1 MEIFVLYLF
10 NFVNYRHY
18 PTIFNLPEAQLKI
31 VIKKVILFILL
42 VFSNQLYAS
51 KLDTIKAKVYLNQ
64 AIEQIEALNFQEA
77 LQLTDSALLIYQTV
91 TDTLPQLGLAY
102 NVKGD
107 AVFEIGDYQQAL
119 TCYIIAK
126 KILVAHYGHSNADV
140 AQVYNNIGRCY
151 MATEDIYAAAEN
163 YQKALEIRVAL
174 FGTHHSKVADSFNNL
189 GNCALYLGALPGAY
203 QYYGQALDIRIQL
216 FGRQHIDVAS
226 SLLNLGYC
234 QIEVK
239 DYRKAIPL
247 FLESLQIRKDSLG
260 AFHPKIAQNCQN
272 LGDAYIQLEQL
283 DTAFTYLNQALAVF
297 EHNQQE
303 DHPDVAK
310 IYTGFGNAYTR
321 LGNHKLALDNFE
333 KALKIEL
340 KQFQPDSYR
349 LFPVYN
355 ALADNYAASG
365 DYKKALTY
373 YQNNLHILREHVEL
387 NHTHVGL
394 THNNM
399 GTTLQKIGE
408 FETALDHYNQAV
420 NIFTALNDQH
430 FLGTIYNNIGN
441 CFWEGEQAKNAIPI
455 YQRSLA
461 IFEDLYGKEHIENA
475 SIYYNLGNCLVKEMD
490 YETAHLHYEKAIEL
504 TQKIYH
510 AKHPLLAKYKTS
522 NGIAYQEQGKYQEAL
537 AQFEEA
543 LDILE
548 VTTNNKQTIGVIES
562 PIVLIDLLNA
572 KANTLY
578 LLFVATDKQAYL
590 VESLARYEYAIEL
603 IKSLKKQY
611 QEETSQRLLGEKGF
625 TAFAEAIR
633 TCYAL
638 FQLTGEQKY
647 KEIAFAYSE
656 QSRNSVLLSAL
667 NTNAAAQFAGIPDS
681 LIHKEL
687 VLKTNITFYEKKW
700 QAENSKGKT
709 ANLDLLDEW
718 GNKIF
723 TEKQQYVALI
733 KQFEN
738 QFPAYFQ
745 LKYADHTITI
755 PTIQQDLLEKE
766 TALVEYFVADSMV
779 YVFVIDATTTHF
791 EAIPINDLLK
801 KVSLFRTGIYKPHTN
816 STAQSDSTYL
826 AYLQQYTTA
835 AHYLYQKL
843 WQPIATKL
851 PQKVTIINGG
861 VLNLLPFEALLVA
874 APERLDRQKGFHYLL
889 KDHELSYG
897 YSATLLHQIKNGKT
911 ANFSKRLLAFAPEFV
926 AADSNFFPLLHNIPE
941 VQTIQQLVQG
951 DIYTGAAAF
960 RETFLQQAPAYQ
972 IIHLATHGK
981 ADANI
986 GDYSYLAFTA
996 TPDSTQE
1003 RLLYAKDIYNLSLN
1017 AEMIVLSACETGDG
1031 EFFKGEGV
1039 ISLGSAFFYAGA
1051 KSIVSTLWSVDDAS
1065 TKKLVAFFYEGIK
1078 AGQTK
1083 SAALRQ
1089 AKLQYLEQTNY
1100 PHPFYWA
1107 AFVGNGD
1114 MKAIPSPSGFWTYF
1128 LWCLGLVFFT
1138 FLGFIWWRRK
1148 SL

>member
-1 MEIFVLYLF
+1 M
-10 NFVNYRHY
+10 
-18 PTIFNLPEAQLKI
+18 
-31 VIKKVILFILL
+31 IKKVIPFIFL
-42 VFSNQLYAS
+42 VFSNQLYAN
-51 KLDTIKAKVYLNQ
+51 KLDTIRANIYLNQ

-77 LQLTDSALLIYQTV
+77 VQLTDSALYIYQLAA
-91 TDTLPQLGLAY
+91 DTLPQLGLAY

-107 AVFEIGDYQQAL
+107 AIFEIGDYKQAL
-119 TCYIIAK
+119 NCYINAK
-126 KILVAHYGHSNADV
+126 NILISHYGESNADV
-140 AQVYNNIGRCY
+140 AQVFNNIGRCY
-151 MATEDIYAAAEN
+151 MAIEDIYAAAEN

-174 FGTHHSKVADSFNNL
+174 FGTNHGKVADSFNNL
-189 GNCALYLGALPGAY
+189 GNCALYLGALAGAY
-203 QYYGQALDIRIQL
+203 QYYGQALDIRIKL

-226 SLLNLGYC
+226 SLNNLGYC

-239 DYRKAIPL
+239 EYRKAIPF

-272 LGDAYIQLEQL
+272 LGDAYIQLEQI
-283 DTAFTYLNQALAVF
+283 DTAIIYLNQALAVF
-297 EHNQQE
+297 AHNQQE
-303 DHPDVAK
+303 NHPDVAK
-310 IYTGFGNAYTR
+310 IYTGFGNAYTK

-333 KALKIEL
+333 KALQIQL

-355 ALADNYAASG
+355 ALADTYAESG
-365 DYKKALTY
+365 DYNKALIY
-373 YQNNLHILREHVEL
+373 YQNNLHILHEHVEP
-387 NHTHVGL
+387 NHAHVGL
-394 THNNM
+394 THNNI

-420 NIFTALNDQH
+420 KIFTSLNDQH

-441 CFWEGEQAKNAIPI
+441 CFWEGEQAKTAIPI

-461 IFEDLYGKEHIENA
+461 IFEDLYGTAHIENA
-475 SIYYNLGNCLVKEMD
+475 SIYYNLGNCLVKEKD
-490 YETAHLHYEKAIEL
+490 FAAAHIHYEKAIEI
-504 TQKIYH
+504 TKKIYH
-510 AKHPLLAKYKTS
+510 PKHPLLAKYKTS
-522 NGIAYQEQGKYQEAL
+522 NGTAYQEQGKYPEALVEFNEAL
-537 AQFEEA
+537 A
-543 LDILE
+543 ILKINL
-548 VTTNNKQTIGVIES
+548 NNQQEIGFIES
-562 PIVLIDLLNA
+562 PLVLIDLLNA

-578 LLFVATDKQAYL
+578 LLFVATKEEAYL
-590 VESLARYEYAIEL
+590 LESLANYEYAIEL
-603 IKSLKKQY
+603 IKSLRKQY

-638 FQLTGEQKY
+638 FQLTGAQKY

-656 QSRNSVLLSAL
+656 QSRNSVLLGAL

-687 VLKTNITFYEKKW
+687 ALKTNITFYEKKW
-700 QAENSKGKT
+700 QAENRKGKT
-709 ANLDLLDEW
+709 ANLDLIDEL
-718 GNKIF
+718 GHKTF
-723 TEKQQYVALI
+723 TQKQEYAALI

-738 QFPAYFQ
+738 EFPAYFQ
-745 LKYADHTITI
+745 LKYADQTITI
-755 PTIQQDLLEKE
+755 PIIQKELLEKE
-766 TALVEYFVADSMV
+766 TALVEYFVADSIV
-779 YVFVIDATTTHF
+779 YVFVINTTATHF
-791 EAIPINDLLK
+791 EAIPINDLLE

-816 STAQSDSTYL
+816 SPNQSDSTYL
-826 AYLQQYTTA
+826 AYLQQYTSA

-851 PQKVTIINGG
+851 PTKVTIINGG
-861 VLNLLPFEALLVA
+861 VLNLLPFEALLVE

-889 KDHELSYG
+889 KDQELSYG
-897 YSATLLHQIKNGKT
+897 YSATLLHQIKNGKA

-926 AADSNFFPLLHNIPE
+926 AADSNLFAPLLNNIPE
-941 VQTIQQLVQG
+941 VQAIQQLLQG
-951 DIYTGAAAF
+951 DIYTGPAAF
-960 RETFLQQAPAYQ
+960 RQKFLQQAAAYQ

-996 TPDSTQE
+996 TPDSTKE

-1039 ISLGSAFFYAGA
+1039 VSLGSAFFYAGA

-1065 TKKLVAFFYEGIK
+1065 TKKLIEFFYRGIK

-1107 AFVGNGD
+1107 AFIGNGD
-1114 MKAIPSPSGFWTYF
+1114 MKAIPKSSGFWTYF
-1128 LWCLGLVFFT
+1128 KWILGLSMLL
-1138 FLGFIWWRRK
+1138 FLGFKWQRRERV
-1148 SL
+1148 

>member
-1 MEIFVLYLF
+1 M
-10 NFVNYRHY
+10 
-18 PTIFNLPEAQLKI
+18 
-31 VIKKVILFILL
+31 IKKVLLFVLFA
-42 VFSNQLYAS
+42 FSSQLYAKTPDTTQAS
-51 KLDTIKAKVYLNQ
+51 AFLEQAVKLID
-64 AIEQIEALNFQEA
+64 ALKFQEA
-77 LQLTDSALLIYQTV
+77 LQLTDSALLIYHSA

-107 AVFEIGDYQQAL
+107 AIFEMGDYQQAL
-119 TCYIIAK
+119 NCYTTSK
-126 KILVAHYGHSNADV
+126 NILNNHYGHSNADV
-140 AQVYNNIGRCY
+140 AQAYNNIGRCY

-239 DYRKAIPL
+239 DYRKAIPF
-247 FLESLQIRKDSLG
+247 FLESLQIRQDSLG

-272 LGDAYIQLEQL
+272 LGDAYIQLEQI
-283 DTAFTYLNQALAVF
+283 DTAIIYLNQALAVF
-297 EHNQQE
+297 AHNQQE
-303 DHPDVAK
+303 NHPDVAK
-310 IYTGFGNAYTR
+310 IYTGFGNAYTK
-321 LGNHKLALDNFE
+321 LGNHKLALDYFE
-333 KALKIEL
+333 KALQIEL
-340 KQFQPDSYR
+340 QQFQPDSYR

-355 ALADNYAASG
+355 ALADNYAAAG
-365 DYKKALTY
+365 DYNKALTY
-373 YQNNLHILREHVEL
+373 YQNNLHILHKNVEA
-387 NHTHVGL
+387 NHAHVGL

-399 GTTLQKIGE
+399 GKTLQKMGE
-408 FETALDHYNQAV
+408 FETALAHYNQAV
-420 NIFTALNDQH
+420 NIFTSLNDQH

-441 CFWEGEQAKNAIPI
+441 CFWEGEQAKTAIPI

-461 IFEDLYGKEHIENA
+461 IFENLYGSVHIENA
-475 SIYYNLGNCLVKEMD
+475 SIYYNLGNCLVNQKT
-490 YETAHLHYEKAIEL
+490 YETAHTHYEKAIEI
-504 TQKIYH
+504 TKNIYH
-510 AKHPLLAKYKTS
+510 SNHPLLAKYKTS
-522 NGIAYQEQGKYQEAL
+522 NGIAYQEQGKYQKAL

-543 LDILE
+543 LAILKI
-548 VTTNNKQTIGVIES
+548 NLNDQQTIGFVES

-578 LLFVATDKQAYL
+578 LLFTTTKEQAYL
-590 VESLARYEYAIEL
+590 VESLALYEYAIEL
-603 IKSLKKQY
+603 IKSLRKQY

-625 TAFAEAIR
+625 IAFAEVIR

-638 FQLTGEQKY
+638 FQLTGEEKY
-647 KEIAFAYSE
+647 KEIAFTYSE
-656 QSRNSVLLSAL
+656 QSRNSVLLNAL

-687 VLKTNITFYEKKW
+687 VSKTSITFYEKKW
-700 QAENSKGKT
+700 HAENSKGKT
-709 ANLDLLDEW
+709 ANLDLIDEL

-723 TEKQQYVALI
+723 TEKQQYAVLI

-755 PTIQQDLLEKE
+755 PTIQKELLEKE

-779 YVFVIDATTTHF
+779 YVFVIDAKTTHF
-791 EAIPINDLLK
+791 EAIPINDLLE

-816 STAQSDSTYL
+816 SAAQSDPTYL

-843 WQPIATKL
+843 WQPIANKL

-861 VLNLLPFEALLVA
+861 LLNLLPFEALLVA
-874 APERLDRQKGFHYLL
+874 TPKRLDRQKIFHYLL

-897 YSATLLHQIKNGKT
+897 YSATLLHQIKNGKA

-926 AADSNFFPLLHNIPE
+926 PADSNLFSPLLNNIPE
-941 VQTIQQLVQG
+941 VETIQQLIEG
-951 DIYTGAAAF
+951 DIYTGTAAF
-960 RETFLQQAPAYQ
+960 RQAFLQQASAYQ

-981 ADANI
+981 ADANV

-1051 KSIVSTLWSVDDAS
+1051 KSIISTLWSVDDAS

-1114 MKAIPSPSGFWTYF
+1114 MKAIPPAAGFWAYF
-1128 LWCLGLVFFT
+1128 LWCFGMGVFV

-1148 SL
+1148 